1 VLAKQGFRVL
11 ALAYRVCSEPV
22 SALMAAS
29 QSDLETSAPITFLGL
44 VYFSNKLKPDTFPA
58 TIQGLQN
65 ANIHVNMITGTS
77 CSLQLCILCN
87 IFI

>member
-22 SALMAAS
+22 STLMAAS
-29 QSDLETSAPITFLGL
+29 QTDLESSAPITFLGL

-58 TIQGLQN
+58 TIQGLQS
-65 ANIHVNMITGTS
+65 ANIHVNMITGNFYFG
-77 CSLQLCILCN
+77 LFVLK
-87 IFI
+87 